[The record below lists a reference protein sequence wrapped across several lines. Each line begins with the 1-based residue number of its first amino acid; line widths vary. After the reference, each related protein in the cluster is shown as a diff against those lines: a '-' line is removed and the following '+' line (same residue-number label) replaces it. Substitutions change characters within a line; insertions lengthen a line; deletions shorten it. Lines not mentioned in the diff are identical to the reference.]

1 MKVIRFQTFLPFYFQ
16 NELSYDYYQAS
27 KKPTFALSAYEVERE
42 QVVRFILF
50 CISLLCDIVFII
62 EQHKEEDR
70 ERDFRSSMHTQNK
83 GIGGYHSV
91 AMPFDAKAKEMVRN
105 LASGQYNF
113 VELVNR

>member
-1 MKVIRFQTFLPFYFQ
+1 
-16 NELSYDYYQAS
+16 
-27 KKPTFALSAYEVERE
+27 
-42 QVVRFILF
+42 
-50 CISLLCDIVFII
+50 
-62 EQHKEEDR
+62 
-70 ERDFRSSMHTQNK
+70 MHTQNK